1 MSDNERVLYKH
12 YLSTL
17 TERSLFEECDIVK
30 KQGELADPGLLLAV
44 TQEFERRRGSAK

>member
-17 TERSLFEECDIVK
+17 TERDLFTEREVVQ
-30 KQGELADPGLLLAV
+30 KQGDIADPGMMIAIAK
-44 TQEFERRRGSAK
+44 EFERRRSIS